1 MMTCDDNIEV
11 IKSLMDVGKFKAEN
25 MERIYNALFNKKEQ
39 DEDVK
44 IPPLLVG
51 EELNRKISGNLAE
64 PVDLQSTNRKKKKR
78 NKKKKETEVLPSE

>member
-1 MMTCDDNIEV
+1 MTCDDNIEV

-39 DEDVK
+39 YEDVK

-78 NKKKKETEVLPSE
+78 NKKKKETEVLPSD